1 MRYIKSFLSYARGK
15 IVLSLA
21 LGIFLG
27 MTEGIGLFMLIPFME
42 LIGIGAHSGK
52 TEGIAATV
60 NKIMAMV
67 GVTPTL
73 SGILCIYIALIT
85 TQAFASRMSQVI
97 DAEIVSGYT
106 CFLQD
111 QMYSVLAYADWLAF
125 IRLRPSDITHVLAVD
140 VKRVGLIT
148 QQLLQLLGTVIL
160 SLVCIAVAFTI
171 SIPLTLAALACGI
184 LLISLLRPLDRR
196 AGQFG
201 KAVQFRLKNQL
212 SEISEHLAG
221 MKLAKSYGMERTHI
235 RHFEAITAQ
244 IADQQ
249 IGFARTNA
257 NTQMYYKIGSA
268 VALSGFLY
276 GAVAMADIKSAGL
289 LLMVF
294 LFARL
299 LPRFSRIQL
308 NLQQIHYNLPSF
320 TAAYQMYRHLI
331 AIREPDAPKQ
341 SAAVD
346 LRHEVRF
353 DGVSFSYDS
362 ASENR
367 ALQDICFSVSA
378 GRMTAIVG
386 PSGAGKST
394 LADLLLGLL
403 TPTAGS
409 ITIDGKPLTGAR
421 LNGWRRSVGYVPQET
436 FLFNDT
442 VRANLR
448 WACPQAR
455 EEEILSALCLA
466 SADEFVAC
474 LPRGLDTV
482 LGDRGVRLSGG
493 ERQRIALARALLR
506 KPSLLLLDEAT
517 SSLDTINEKRIQAA
531 IAGLHGQ
538 LTSVVIAHRLSTIRE
553 ADHIVVLDG
562 GRVVEQ
568 GTWNKLAASQA
579 GHFHAMLQTGSDLP
593 DAAQAWAS

>member
-1 MRYIKSFLSYARGK
+1 MQYIKSFLSYARGK
-15 IVLSLA
+15 IVLSLG

-52 TEGIAATV
+52 SEGIAAAV
-60 NKIMAMV
+60 NKIMTSV

-85 TQAFASRMSQVI
+85 AQAVANRFSQVI
-97 DAEIVSGYT
+97 NAEIVSGYT

-111 QMYSVLAYADWLAF
+111 QMYSVLAYADWLSF
-125 IRLRPSDITHVLAVD
+125 IRLRPSDIAHVLAVD
-140 VKRVGLIT
+140 VKRVGFIT
-148 QQLLQLLGTVIL
+148 QQLLQLLGAVIL
-160 SLVCIAVAFTI
+160 SLVCVAVALAI
-171 SIPLTLAALACGI
+171 SIPMTLAALACGVV
-184 LLISLLRPLDRR
+184 LISVLRPFDRQ
-196 AGQFG
+196 ASQSG
-201 KAVQFRLKNQL
+201 KAVQFHLRGQL

-221 MKLAKSYGMERTHI
+221 MKLAKSYGMERTHV
-235 RHFEAITAQ
+235 RHFEAITAE

-268 VALSGFLY
+268 VALSVFLY
-276 GAVAMADIKSAGL
+276 GAVAMAGIKSAGL

-308 NLQQIHYNLPSF
+308 NLQQINYNLPSF
-320 TAAYQMYRHLI
+320 TAAYQMHRHLM
-331 AIREPDAPKQ
+331 ATRETGCEKQ
-341 SAAVD
+341 SVAVD
-346 LRHEVRF
+346 LRHEIRF
-353 DGVSFSYDS
+353 DGVSFNYDP
-362 ASENR
+362 ASENH
-367 ALQDICFSVSA
+367 ALKDICLTVPA
-378 GRMTAIVG
+378 GRMTAIIG

-403 TPTAGS
+403 APTAGS
-409 ITIDGKPLTGAR
+409 ITIDGEPAAGAR
-421 LNGWRRSVGYVPQET
+421 LSGWRRAVGYVPQET

-442 VRANLR
+442 VRANLL
-448 WACPQAR
+448 WACPQAS
-455 EEEILSALCLA
+455 EEEMLGALCLA
-466 SADEFVAC
+466 SAGEFVAG
-474 LPRGLDTV
+474 LPQGLDTV

-517 SSLDTINEKRIQAA
+517 SSLDTSNEKRIQAA

-538 LTSVVIAHRLSTIRE
+538 LTIVVIAHRLSTIRE

-568 GTWNKLAASQA
+568 GTWSKLAASES
-579 GHFHAMLQTGSDLP
+579 GHFHAMLHTGSDFP
-593 DAAQAWAS
+593 EAGRAWAS